1 MDYCTHFTKEI
12 TLFQDDADTKYRTK
26 YVLETIDELFIDQ
39 ILHEE
44 DDAKFADVW
53 PIEKVW

>member
-12 TLFQDDADTKYRTK
+12 TLFQDDADTKHRTK
-26 YVLETIDELFIDQ
+26 YVLETIDELFIDR

-44 DDAKFADVW
+44 DDAKFADV
-53 PIEKVW
+53 